1 MIKTALVTWGGGSSF
16 TGEAGSGHRVA
27 MDNEEGGTAVRPSEL
42 PLVGLGGC
50 TAMDV
55 VDILRKKRQD
65 VATYE
70 VSVEA
75 QQRESHPKVFT
86 EIVVE
91 HRVSG
96 NPLDPA
102 AVARA
107 IELSATR
114 YCSVT
119 AVIAT
124 GVARITH
131 RYVVRN
137 IDGEHRGEVV
147 ITGPDGANVSNV
159 GGSPVRPGT

>member
-55 VDILRKKRQD
+55 ADILRKKRQD

-70 VSVEA
+70 VFVEA

-86 EIVVE
+86 DIVVE

-119 AVIAT
+119 AMIAT
-124 GVARITH
+124 GVARIAH

-137 IDGEHRGEVV
+137 INGEYRAEVV
-147 ITGPDGANVSNV
+147 VTGPDGANVSNV
-159 GGSPVRPGT
+159 GGELTATP

>member
-1 MIKTALVTWGGGSSF
+1 MMKSALIRWSGASRFTAET
-16 TGEAGSGHRVA
+16 GSGHRV
-27 MDNEEGGTAVRPSEL
+27 DLDSEEGGSAVRPSEL

-55 VDILRKKRQD
+55 ADILRKKRQD

-70 VSVEA
+70 VSVVGE
-75 QQRESHPKVFT
+75 QRDAHPKAYT
-86 EIVVE
+86 AIVVE

-107 IELSATR
+107 IELSATK

-119 AVIAT
+119 AMLAT
-124 GVARITH
+124 GIARIEH

-137 IDGEHRGEVV
+137 LDGEHRGEVMV
-147 ITGPDGANVSNV
+147 TGPGGVNVASLQP
-159 GGSPVRPGT
+159 SEGTRAS